1 MSSAESPKPPRARV
15 LVTEGA
21 PVRPVLAV
29 DRGTA
34 LAVGVV
40 FSLLTAWAAGTGW
53 YFLHRDDFAG
63 KLVAKHADMQSAY
76 EDRIAA
82 LRTRLDRVASQKL
95 IEQDTIEGR
104 LESLVGRQV
113 QIETRQAI
121 LSTLAEQAGIPAVAA
136 RAPTPAD
143 PLPGDVPPEASAFAP
158 VRKPAPE
165 DPFALRLRGSSLQRT
180 LAPTGSGAPSSGERM
195 AAVERSVAVV
205 EAAQLRALEAL
216 DRQALARVQRL
227 RLAIAQT
234 GLNPDGLS
242 PPEASSGVGGPLVP
256 LAVDPAA
263 GPFEASVDRLQT
275 SLVTLDR
282 LRRTSSVLPF
292 AKPVSGEFDLT
303 SGFGVRLDPFTR
315 GPAMHTGLDFRAEHG
330 SRVTATGA
338 GRVIAAE
345 HAGGYGNMVEVDH
358 GNGVT
363 TRYAH
368 LASMSVAVG
377 QRVSAGQALGR
388 VGSTGRST
396 GPHLHYETRIGGD
409 PVDPQRFLR
418 AGAKLA
424 SLRDEV
430 AGR

>member
-1 MSSAESPKPPRARV
+1 MSSAESSTSPRPRAP
-15 LVTEGA
+15 LASDA
-21 PVRPVLAV
+21 PARPVLAV
-29 DRGTA
+29 GRGTA

-63 KLVAKHADMQSAY
+63 KLLAKHADMQFAY

-104 LESLVGRQV
+104 LEGLVSRQV

-121 LSTLAEQAGIPAVAA
+121 LSTLAEQAGAPTLAA
-136 RAPTPAD
+136 RPPAAEPALGD
-143 PLPGDVPPEASAFAP
+143 LPPDASAFAP
-158 VRKPAPE
+158 ARKPAPE
-165 DPFALRLRGSSLQRT
+165 DPFALRLRGSSLQRM
-180 LAPTGSGAPSSGERM
+180 LQPAGPGAPSSGERM
-195 AAVERSVAVV
+195 ASVERSIGAV

-216 DRQALARVQRL
+216 DRRAAARVRSL
-227 RLAIAQT
+227 RQAIAQT
-234 GLNPDGLS
+234 GLDPDGLS
-242 PPEASSGVGGPLVP
+242 PPEMSGGVGGPLVP

-263 GPFEASVDRLQT
+263 GPFEASVDRLQAD
-275 SLVTLDR
+275 LVTLDR
-282 LRRTSSVLPF
+282 LRRTSSVLPL
-292 AKPVSGEFDLT
+292 AKPVAGEFDLT
-303 SGFGVRLDPFTR
+303 SSFGVRLDPFTR
-315 GPAMHTGLDFRAEHG
+315 SPAMHTGLDFRADHG
-330 SRVTATGA
+330 ARVAATGA
-338 GRVIAAE
+338 GRVITAE
-345 HAGGYGNMVEVDH
+345 YSGGYGNLVELDH
-358 GNGVT
+358 GNGIT

-368 LASMSVAVG
+368 LASIGVAVG
-377 QRVSAGQALGR
+377 QRVSPGQTLGR

-418 AGAKLA
+418 AGARLA
-424 SLRDEV
+424 TLRDEM